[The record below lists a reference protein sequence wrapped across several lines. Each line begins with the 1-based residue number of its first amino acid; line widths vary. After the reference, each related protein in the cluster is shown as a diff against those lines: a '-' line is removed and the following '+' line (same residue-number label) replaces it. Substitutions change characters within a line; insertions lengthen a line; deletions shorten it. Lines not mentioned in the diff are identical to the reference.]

1 MSEPEVVQA
10 FGAIAQ
16 SYARL
21 GLRVFPL
28 MPASKV
34 PFPNTR
40 GFKDATDDL
49 DVVRAWWREHP
60 TANIGIATGESSG
73 LFVLDVDGPAGEAA
87 LAWLEADLGSLPITA
102 EVRTHK
108 GRHLYFRHFPG
119 SRNTASFLG
128 ERIDTRGEGG
138 YVVAPP
144 SVHPDGGSYS
154 WAPGR
159 SPRERR
165 RADAPEWLCKL
176 LEKKDPTPAPST
188 WKPTDERT
196 SKRARA
202 FVLGAL
208 RREHDE
214 VARAGSGTRNPRLS
228 QAAYALGGYVP
239 TGFLEEHEI
248 RDALRSAAQACG
260 VWAEDGERRC
270 MDTID
275 RGIEAGINAP
285 RPLPE
290 ERPQSTHYD
299 DPAYHQDPPPIAQDV
314 GAPAPAPPEVPFGV
328 WVGPW
333 AELEAMDLPEAKVL
347 CTVGEVPIAES
358 ETLLLYGPPNVG
370 KSLLGMQLALG
381 VAMEGKPV
389 LIVQG
394 EGSKRALRERL
405 RRLARGLAPDGIERT
420 LPHVTITHGEFG
432 LAEHIKLWR
441 HTLEATKPALVMLDP
456 MVSFFRGD
464 ENASSEM
471 AAFLAH
477 VAVARHMGATVVV
490 VHHGTKL
497 DGEGKSRERGSGALR
512 AWCDEAIGLSEGKGG
527 EVLADHNKSRERAKK
542 GYQRLVWTF
551 SDSAISCEWAE
562 AEKQAGE
569 KASEHKLATKLLG
582 ELEMAGG
589 ELPVSKAKALLRC
602 NSAKMAEI
610 ITGLEAE
617 GLLHRAD
624 GEVRDSIGRAH
635 SARVLIKGPVP
646 GLRCE
651 SVLGRNH
658 WSGNPESE
666 ND

>member
-28 MPASKV
+28 APRSKV
-34 PFPNTR
+34 PLTPR
-40 GFKDATDDL
+40 GFKDATDDV
-49 DVVRAWWREHP
+49 DQVRRWWAERP
-60 TANIGIATGESSG
+60 DANIGIACGESSG
-73 LFVLDVDGPAGEAA
+73 LFVVDVDGPAGEAA
-87 LAWLEADLGSLPITA
+87 LAWLEADWGSLPITA
-102 EVRTHK
+102 EVRTGK
-108 GRHLYFRHFPG
+108 GRHVYLRHFPG
-119 SRNTASFLG
+119 ARNTAGALG
-128 ERIDTRGEGG
+128 EGIDTRGEGG

-144 SVHPDGGSYS
+144 SVHPNGSIYS

-159 SPRERR
+159 SPREQR
-165 RADAPEWLCKL
+165 RADAPEWLCKR
-176 LEKKDPTPAPST
+176 LEKPASSPTPST

-208 RREHDE
+208 RREHNE
-214 VARAGSGTRNPRLS
+214 VSRAPSGTRNARLS
-228 QAAYALGGYVP
+228 QAAYALGGYVS
-239 TGFLEEHEI
+239 TGFLDEHEI
-248 RDALRSAAQACG
+248 REALRSAAQASG

-270 MDTID
+270 LDTID
-275 RGIEAGINAP
+275 RGIAAGIDAP

-290 ERPQSTHYD
+290 ERPATTYD
-299 DPAYHQDPPPIAQDV
+299 DPAYHAETPPPIAQDV

-333 AELEAMDLPEAKVL
+333 SELEAMDLPEAKVL

-381 VAMEGKPV
+381 VAMEGKSV

-405 RRLARGLAPDGIERT
+405 RRLARGLAPDGIERA

-542 GYQRLVWTF
+542 GYQRLVWSF

-569 KASEHKLATKLLG
+569 KVSEHKLATKLLG

-624 GEVRDSIGRAH
+624 GEVRDSIGRTHA
-635 SARVLIKGPVP
+635 ARVLIKGPVP
-646 GLRCE
+646 GLRPGN
-651 SVLGRNH
+651 VLGRTH
-658 WSGNPESE
+658 WSGNTESE
-666 ND
+666 KD